1 MVQSINVR
9 EQTTFID
16 LINTF
21 RGPRESDHHLRLKD
35 GDQGRMLYVHS
46 KNHGVPHKRAEIMER
61 RFEATQEVLKL
72 FRERYGGSEIA
83 KAAAEK
89 VISHFVRNEVGEGGD
104 EKSLQLRGSDV
115 WKMYV
120 MVEREMEFKETMER
134 YPTGVFNQGL
144 AKTMGIDIGNQET
157 TERSKESF
165 VSEMQSEGFSERL
178 GKAIKDHIGALSMV
192 ARDDPHVQKM
202 CSEGAQ
208 EFRQAIWMHQDL
220 FGCPE
225 VLNAPE
231 LKDLRPL
238 IGARLVFENL
248 VKQDDFN
255 VVLKRVTG
263 SPPTTEPPKEET
275 GGSRLFNNRMTHANQ
290 SDWQLNEIEARF
302 FGEDDVIRLGEEPY
316 KEVRTK
322 LDELNQNISDL
333 KQQIKNEPD
342 ELLKEDLALQLQTVI
357 ANKKS
362 FMEKVLDVRIEA
374 EQAKL
379 QGSED
384 PDSKDP
390 ITEVLTSLETEGGRV
405 DGEHL
410 REVARGRRERTE
422 QFQGFL
428 KS

>member
-9 EQTTFID
+9 EQTTFTD

-21 RGPRESDHHLRLKD
+21 SVSKESDHHLRLKD

-61 RFEATQEVLKL
+61 RFEASQEVLKL

-89 VISHFVRNEVGEGGD
+89 VISHFVGEGGD
-104 EKSLQLRGSDV
+104 EKSLQLRGSDI

-134 YPTGVFNQGL
+134 YPTGVFNQGV
-144 AKTMGIDIGNQET
+144 AKSMGIDIGNQET
-157 TERSKESF
+157 TQRSKESF
-165 VSEMQSEGFSERL
+165 VSDMQSEGYSARL
-178 GKAIKDHIGALSMV
+178 RTAIKDHIGALSMV

-220 FGCPE
+220 FACPE

-238 IGARLVFENL
+238 IGGRLLFENL
-248 VKQDDFN
+248 VKNEDFSAT
-255 VVLKRVTG
+255 LKLVTG

-302 FGEDDVIRLGEEPY
+302 FGEDDAIRLGEEPY
-316 KEVRTK
+316 KEVRAK

-333 KQQIKNEPD
+333 KQQIENEPD
-342 ELLKEDLALQLQTVI
+342 GLRKEDLALQLQTAI

-390 ITEVLTSLETEGGRV
+390 ISKVLTSLETEGGRV
-405 DGEHL
+405 EGEHQ